1 MYSFP
6 YLKPVYCS
14 MSNSNCCFLICIQGF
29 SGHRCKVVWYSH
41 LFKNFPQFVVNHT
54 VEGLGI
60 INKAEVGVFLELSC
74 FFYDSVDVCNLLSGS
89 SDFSKSNLNIL
100 KFTIHTLL
108 KPGIENLEHYFTS
121 VLYEC
126 NCAVV

>member
-1 MYSFP
+1 MNTVKRFDI
-6 YLKPVYCS
+6 V
-14 MSNSNCCFLICIQGF
+14 
-29 SGHRCKVVWYSH
+29 SG
-41 LFKNFPQFVVNHT
+41 
-54 VEGLGI
+54 
-60 INKAEVGVFLELSC
+60 AEVGVFLELSC

>member
-1 MYSFP
+1 M
-6 YLKPVYCS
+6 
-14 MSNSNCCFLICIQGF
+14 
-29 SGHRCKVVWYSH
+29 VWYSH

-60 INKAEVGVFLELSC
+60 INKAEVGGFLELSC